1 MIAFSAVLL
10 LLFGLILA
18 VGGAYLVWLGGSGYY
33 LIAGLAF
40 ALSAVYLLQKRSRG
54 LTLFAITLAATY
66 VWALWESGYDWWP
79 LAARVGLPSLFGLW
93 FVLPFFRRAWQR
105 QSPDGTR
112 GLPALTALV
121 AVAAVAVFG
130 SIANPTHEYPGAVA
144 DTVVNPT
151 PNTGP
156 AVPEGEWHA
165 YGRNKFAQRFSPL
178 QQITPA
184 NVAQ

>member
-54 LTLFAITLAATY
+54 LTLFAITLVATY

-112 GLPALTALV
+112 SPLWWRWPPWPPL
-121 AVAAVAVFG
+121 AA
-130 SIANPTHEYPGAVA
+130 S
-144 DTVVNPT
+144 PT
-151 PNTGP
+151 PPTNTRAP
-156 AVPEGEWHA
+156 WPIPW
-165 YGRNKFAQRFSPL
+165 
-178 QQITPA
+178 
-184 NVAQ
+184 

>member
-10 LLFGLILA
+10 FLFGLILA

-54 LTLFAITLAATY
+54 LSLFAITLVATY
-66 VWALWESGYDWWP
+66 AWALWESGYDWWP
-79 LAARVGLPSLFGLW
+79 LATRVGLPSLFGLW

-121 AVAAVAVFG
+121 AVAAVAAFG
-130 SIANPTHEYPGAVA
+130 SIANPTHEYPAFCGGYDTYPDYKAITWTWDEVGPGIFYH
-144 DTVVNPT
+144 DRKLNERFLTVV
-151 PNTGP
+151 
-156 AVPEGEWHA
+156 
-165 YGRNKFAQRFSPL
+165 S
-178 QQITPA
+178 
-184 NVAQ
+184 